1 MILALLAA
9 AGLAYWMW
17 RRGELA
23 WLNINYLL
31 AGAAA
36 LAGIWVLLRGEL
48 LAVPLL
54 LGVAGYWYAGRKK
67 PIRFSR
73 TPRPSATMRIDEA
86 RRVLDG
92 PASADAETIRSAHR
106 RLVNRVHPDRG
117 GSSDLAARVN
127 MARDTLLAEL
137 DRPQR
142 R

>member
-31 AGAAA
+31 AGAAV

-48 LAVPLL
+48 LVAPLL

-86 RRVLDG
+86 CRVLDV